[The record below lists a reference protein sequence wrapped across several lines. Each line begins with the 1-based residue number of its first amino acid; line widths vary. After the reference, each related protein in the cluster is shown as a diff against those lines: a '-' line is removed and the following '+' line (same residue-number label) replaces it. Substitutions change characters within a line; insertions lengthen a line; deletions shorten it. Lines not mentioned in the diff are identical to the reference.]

1 MIGRILVTG
10 ASRGIGRAIALRLAA
25 PGRELVLHGRD
36 EAALAAVAAEAAR
49 RGAHVRTVAADLCAP
64 DGVRRTAE
72 AAGEEPLGA
81 LVHNAG
87 RAIVKPVGE
96 ITPEEWRHSLELGV
110 TAPFLLTQALL
121 PRLAAGSAIV
131 HVLSVAARQG
141 FPGWGAYCAAK
152 FALEGFSQCLRA
164 ELRGRGVR
172 VVNVYPS
179 ATASELWDAVPG
191 TWPRERMLA
200 PGEVAEAVAYALDRP
215 PDVLVEE
222 VAVGHLSGTL

>member
-1 MIGRILVTG
+1 MARIVVTG

-25 PGRELVLHGRD
+25 PGREMVLCGRD
-36 EAALAAVAAEAAR
+36 RVALAAVATEAAAR
-49 RGAHVRTVAADLCAP
+49 DAVARTVAADLCTAE
-64 DGVRRTAE
+64 GVRLVAD
-72 AAGEEPLGA
+72 AAGEGPLAA
-81 LVHNAG
+81 LIHNAG
-87 RAIVKPVGE
+87 SAVVETVERIS
-96 ITPEEWRHSLELGV
+96 PERWRRSLDLGV

-121 PRLAAGSAIV
+121 PRLGVGSAIV
-131 HVLSVAARQG
+131 HVLSVAARRG

-172 VVNVYPS
+172 VVNVYPA

-191 TWPRERMLA
+191 EWPRERMLA
-200 PGEVAEAVAYALDRP
+200 PAEVAEAVAYAVERP
-215 PDVLVEE
+215 ADVLVEE